1 MFGMGP
7 EKILLLA
14 IVVLLLFGAK
24 RIPEIGSSFG
34 KGIREFKKSMGDIG
48 GDDAGSRADL
58 RAPHPIPI
66 RLRLPRRTTR
76 SGSRGDSANS
86 APCEL
91 RVDNLRSVSRIRAA
105 RQ

>member
-34 KGIREFKKSMGDIG
+34 KGIREFKKSMGDIS
-48 GDDAGSRADL
+48 GDDSGTRADL
-58 RAPHPIPI
+58 RAQDAEPAPPPATNDKEWQ
-66 RLRLPRRTTR
+66 PRRL
-76 SGSRGDSANS
+76 G
-86 APCEL
+86 
-91 RVDNLRSVSRIRAA
+91 
-105 RQ
+105 Q

>member
-1 MFGMGP
+1 MFGIGP

-48 GDDAGSRADL
+48 GDDTGSRADL
-58 RAPHPIPI
+58 RGPAPDADTPA
-66 RLRLPRRTTR
+66 RTAKNEQEWEPRRL
-76 SGSRGDSANS
+76 G
-86 APCEL
+86 
-91 RVDNLRSVSRIRAA
+91 
-105 RQ
+105 Q

>member
-14 IVVLLLFGAK
+14 VVVLLLFGAK

-48 GDDAGSRADL
+48 GDDAGPRADL
-58 RAPHPIPI
+58 RAPAPDADSAAPPATNDKEWQ
-66 RLRLPRRTTR
+66 PRRL
-76 SGSRGDSANS
+76 N
-86 APCEL
+86 
-91 RVDNLRSVSRIRAA
+91 
-105 RQ
+105 Q